1 MKLVKEDILNID
13 KYLKNKGIKYMDVR
27 YELIDHLVSEYEQ
40 LENYPDLESFLQK
53 RVAWCRQI
61 AKEKA
66 KSTHKGYQKAL
77 WQRIFSFIKEP
88 LFYACLLLWS
98 ILLYTANFLFAIKE
112 FRFFLFWSLILCV
125 VAQYSIFCYK
135 QFYKPGKKKN
145 VLSFN
150 TLFGIYSLP
159 NLFLHFHYFVIE
171 LKLGEWFLVFYTT
184 IGLVVNIAA
193 LLEVSAKRKKV
204 LEEYEFLKIY
214 FS

>member
-1 MKLVKEDILNID
+1 MRLVKEDILNID

-61 AKEKA
+61 AEEKEK
-66 KSTHKGYQKAL
+66 SIHKGYQKAL

-98 ILLYTANFLFAIKE
+98 ILLYTANFFFSTKE
-112 FRFFLFWSLILCV
+112 FVIFLFLPLLLCV
-125 VAQYSIFCYK
+125 IVQLINLFYK
-135 QFYKPGKKKN
+135 QLGKKN
-145 VLSFN
+145 ILSYKYLFN
-150 TLFGIYSLP
+150 IYSLP
-159 NLFLHFHYFVIE
+159 HLFLYLHSMINEFKPAV
-171 LKLGEWFLVFYTT
+171 WFWVFYATL
-184 IGLVVNIAA
+184 GFVVNIAA
-193 LLEVSAKRKKV
+193 LLEVFAKRKKV